1 VTNKLAAFFRDN
13 GDDDVA
19 SFSQFLYK
27 LRLGGLIKSGSNDM
41 RNCSFIVWAFIAE
54 FDH

>member
-1 VTNKLAAFFRDN
+1 VTDKLAAFFRDN

-19 SFSQFLYK
+19 SFSQLLYK
-27 LRLGGLIKSGSNDM
+27 ASLGGLIKSGSDDM
-41 RNCSFIVWAFIAE
+41 RNCCFIVWTFIAE